1 MRLPEALPQA
11 MKHEPTLQRILI
23 DPQRW
28 QERLRSVGRLACDW
42 AGRDGLVWLHLA
54 KTVTAALLAMG
65 IAMLL
70 DLSQPRIAMTTVF
83 VLMQPMSG
91 MVFAKSF
98 YRIVGTGVGLAAALA
113 LGGLFAQQP
122 ELYMAGIT
130 LWVAG
135 CIAAAVRNRHFR
147 WYGYV
152 LAGYTAA
159 LIGLPAVMAP
169 NTLFLSAL
177 TRAAE
182 VAVGIFCSGAV
193 SALVFPVS
201 SSDALMRS
209 LNGRHADF
217 VAFAASTL
225 AGSVERS
232 DFERRFADF
241 VDGIVGFEA
250 TRAFASFEDPHIR
263 ARSRRLARLNSE
275 FMNACA
281 RLHAFHQL
289 LRRLRANRA
298 VEVLAAIAPHVDAL
312 PAVLSALRDDLARQ
326 RAAQASA
333 PAPALVEL
341 SAYLAALPKRA
352 RASRRAVETLAS
364 AGVLDFDT
372 AIELLYRF
380 VDDFLG
386 YAETHASLALDSH
399 VLERSVTRYAVKT
412 NRYFVGF
419 TFLRT
424 LAAMGAMSAFW
435 IASEWSSGGLAVIG
449 TAIACALSSTA
460 PRASRFVAQMAAGA
474 ALATIAGYLYICYVY
489 PNIDGFPLLCVT
501 LAPTLAAGA
510 YLATRPGKSG
520 YGIGFVVFFCLLAG
534 PDNVIAYAPDALMNN
549 GLALVA
555 SMLAASLA
563 FAVIFPAEMPWL
575 TGRITRDLRR
585 QVTLACDGPL
595 QGLDQRFQ
603 SSSHDLMSQLR
614 NLLMKRSRRHRD
626 ALHWMLATLEV
637 GHAVIDLRR
646 EMQSF
651 TAAQPAQA
659 LRWTVL
665 IDAVREALPPLF
677 ETPDAHRLARALK
690 SVNLAI
696 RAVQHT
702 QHLWYA
708 VPDERRQMQRIVSC
722 LHFIRCALID
732 QDAPFNRGA
741 RARERERAR
750 RG

>member
-1 MRLPEALPQA
+1 
-11 MKHEPTLQRILI
+11 MKHEPALQRFLI

-28 QERLRSVGRLACDW
+28 QERLRSVARLARDW

-54 KTVTAALLAMG
+54 KTIAAALAAMG

-91 MVFAKSF
+91 MVLAKSF
-98 YRIVGTGVGLAAALA
+98 YRVVGTGVGLVAALA

-193 SALVFPVS
+193 SALVFPLS
-201 SSDALMRS
+201 SSDALMRT
-209 LNGRHADF
+209 LNARHAAF

-225 AGSVERS
+225 AGAVERG

-289 LRRLRANRA
+289 LKRLRASHA
-298 VEVLAAIAPHVDAL
+298 VEVLAAIGPHVDAL
-312 PAVLSALRDDLARQ
+312 SAALSALRGDSAQ
-326 RAAQASA
+326 RRATQSQS
-333 PAPALVEL
+333 PSPSLSPSPALVEL

-352 RASRRAVETLAS
+352 RASRRAVETLAP
-364 AGVLDFDT
+364 ACALDFDT

-380 VDDFLG
+380 VDEFLG

-424 LAAMGAMSAFW
+424 LVAMGAMSAFW
-435 IASEWSSGGLAVIG
+435 IASEWSSGALAVIG

-474 ALATIAGYLYICYVY
+474 ALATLTGYLYVCYVY
-489 PNIDGFPLLCVT
+489 PRIDGFPLLCAA
-501 LAPTLAAGA
+501 LAPALAAGA

-534 PDNVIAYAPDALMNN
+534 PDNVIVYAPDALINN
-549 GLALVA
+549 GLALVV
-555 SMLAASLA
+555 SMLAASIA
-563 FAVIFPAEMPWL
+563 FAVVFPAEMPWL
-575 TGRITRDLRR
+575 TGRIARDLRR
-585 QVTLACDGPL
+585 QITLACDGPL
-595 QGLDQRFQ
+595 SGLEQRFQ

-614 NLLMKRSRRHRD
+614 NLLTKRSRRHRD
-626 ALHWMLATLEV
+626 ALRWMLATLEV

-646 EMQSF
+646 EMQAF

-659 LRWTVL
+659 LRWRAL
-665 IDAVREALPPLF
+665 IDAVRDALPRLF

-696 RAVQHT
+696 RAVRHT
-702 QHLWYA
+702 QHLWSA
-708 VPDERRQMQRIVSC
+708 VPAERRQMQRIVSC
-722 LHFIRCALID
+722 LHFIRSALID
-732 QDAPFNRGA
+732 GDAPFNRGS
-741 RARERERAR
+741 RARERVRAR
-750 RG
+750 RGSRG